1 MKLIV
6 CGPPHSGKS
15 VFISNLMREMP
26 VDYSIQFNACPDGE
40 DQYSNNAN
48 QLEIRIMRQKHS
60 FTDRL
65 VKYYCDVIKMQP
77 DNYITVIDV
86 GGQRSKE
93 NEEIF
98 KQADSFIVLSNDEEE
113 KLKWLEFGQSLELD
127 CIASLDSSLEGQDEL
142 YDTEP
147 YIQGKIVGLERG
159 KWIKSKIIDSI
170 VPAILEKSDYLNSNK
185 GNIPDLEHNASSI
198 TSLPDLPSMYSKLSQ
213 YQPITHDYFL
223 ALDDD
228 INQSIIIDNL
238 QLAKKLGYAETS
250 KSNEFEL
257 QKVSW
262 SSSAVMQVYK
272 AIEHKVSKFKNKDIP
287 NLEIGIHGFKENFMT
302 AAITCACKKLGIK
315 DINIYDA
322 YSRKYHKIQKFK
334 QEKDIQSSVGLNY
347 RVIREGKNT
356 FLNITNT
363 EAFFDESNLDKCQIP
378 KIKDCE
384 NLHISGQIPD
394 YLFCSIINSYKAK
407 RIYAFQ
413 PGKGYTCVSA
423 KKKKHLGK
431 FLDTVEN
438 PFIGKIRILEA
449 IAADYNKISAL
460 EELEKRNDTYDTLN
474 NIEDYFNKNGMSQ
487 YLNELRKTIHKSKQN
502 SFLEDIKVDITDT
515 FNKKNG
521 KDEVSEDKDTITNY
535 RSYNDDIDI
544 ERDE

>member
-26 VDYSIQFNACPDGE
+26 VDYSIQFSACPDGE

-48 QLEIRIMRQKHS
+48 QLEIRIMRQKHP
-60 FTDRL
+60 FTDKL
-65 VKYYCDVIKMQP
+65 VQYYCDVIKMQP

-86 GGQRSKE
+86 GGQISKE

-98 KQADSFIVLSNDEEE
+98 KQADSFIVLSNNKEE
-113 KLKWLEFGQSLELD
+113 KLKWLHFGQSLGLD

-170 VPAILEKSDYLNSNK
+170 VPTILEKSDYLNSNK

-213 YQPITHDYFL
+213 YQPITHNYFL

-238 QLAKKLGYAETS
+238 QLAKQLGYAQTS
-250 KSNEFEL
+250 KSNEYEV
-257 QKVSW
+257 QKISW
-262 SSSAVMQVYK
+262 PSSAIPQVYK
-272 AIEHKVSKFKNKDIP
+272 AIEQKVSKIKSKDIDK
-287 NLEIGIHGFKENFMT
+287 LEIGIHGFKENFMT

-315 DINIYDA
+315 NINIYDA

-363 EAFFDESNLDKCQIP
+363 EAFFDESNLAKCQIP

-407 RIYAFQ
+407 QIYAFQ

-449 IAADYNKISAL
+449 IASDYKKISAL
-460 EELEKRNDTYDTLN
+460 KELAKRNYAYDTLID
-474 NIEDYFNKNGMSQ
+474 IENYFDKNGMSQ
-487 YLNELRKTIHKSKQN
+487 YQDQLREMINRSDKT
-502 SFLEDIKVDITDT
+502 SFLEDIKVDVTDT
-515 FNKKNG
+515 SYKGKE
-521 KDEVSEDKDTITNY
+521 KDEVSEDKVTITNY
-535 RSYNDDIDI
+535 RSYKDDIDI